1 MTHPHITFLGAGN
14 MARSLISG
22 LLHAGF
28 PASHI
33 HATDVDLAKAQQLS
47 HQLGIV
53 SGNDNSAAV
62 RGADVVVLAVKPQYM
77 ADMLTKLS
85 AELPEY
91 GNKLFISIAAGVT
104 VGRLQSLLHGHTHIV
119 RCMPNTPSLIGA
131 GITALF
137 ANPAVTDAEKT
148 LAATM
153 LQSVGR
159 ILWVQDEKTIND
171 VTATSGSG
179 PAYFFLFMESMAKA
193 AEAMGFSPAD
203 ARLLVQETALGAAKM
218 VIANPETPLAT
229 LREQVTSKGGT
240 TAAALNSFNES
251 HLADIVDVAMT
262 AAKQRA
268 EEMET
273 LF

>member
-1 MTHPHITFLGAGN
+1 MTHPQITFIGAGN

-28 PASHI
+28 PATHI
-33 HATDVDLAKAQQLS
+33 HATDVDLAKAQQLT
-47 HQLGIV
+47 HQLGIH
-53 SGNDNSAAV
+53 SGNDNIAAV
-62 RGADVVVLAVKPQYM
+62 KQADVVVLAVKPQYM
-77 ADMLTKLS
+77 ADMLTSLS
-85 AELPEY
+85 AGIADY
-91 GNKLFISIAAGVT
+91 GQTLFISIAAGVT
-104 VGRLQSLLHGHTHIV
+104 VSRLQSLLHGHDHIV

-131 GITALF
+131 GITGLYAS
-137 ANPAVTDAEKT
+137 PAVTEAEKNQ
-148 LAATM
+148 AATM

-159 ILWVQDEKTIND
+159 VLWVDSEAAINN
-171 VTATSGSG
+171 VTAASGSG
-179 PAYFFLFMESMAKA
+179 PAYFFLFMECMA
-193 AEAMGFSPAD
+193 AEAERMGFSAEE

-218 VIANPETPLAT
+218 VIANPTTPLAI

-240 TAAALNSFNES
+240 TAAALNTFHDA
-251 HLADIVDVAMT
+251 HLSELVGAAMR